1 MQIQVN
7 HITSSGLQGGGWWG
21 GGGLGWMPMVL
32 VMTKNYLFSSECTTS
47 NYFLLLNSQEQTV
60 GTAQVSIVCWNGTRF
75 RYVKVHIP

>member
-1 MQIQVN
+1 V
-7 HITSSGLQGGGWWG
+7 GREGGGFG
-21 GGGLGWMPMVL
+21 VDADGFSYDKKLSVL
-32 VMTKNYLFSSECTTS
+32 LSMY